1 MTNMIE
7 SISFGELDFKIV
19 AEMEESRGTPEPETP
34 FRIAILSDFSGRSN
48 RGIVDTDLAGQKP
61 FLVDRDNIDDVLAK
75 TGAEINIPIMGPE
88 SPPVNI
94 KFSEMDD
101 FHPDT
106 LFERVGIFKAL
117 RETRQGIE
125 DPSKFT
131 SMVKDY
137 QSTFTPHEPSASA
150 DPEKSIEKTSTET
163 TGDLLDQVL
172 EETER
177 EPSKTEPSQG
187 SSEWDY
193 FLRQIVQ
200 PHIVPDI
207 EPQQAKILASID
219 AATSEFMRMILH
231 HPDFQAIEAAWRS
244 LYFLT
249 SRLETDK
256 KLKLYLIDI
265 SKTELS
271 ADLTSTEDLRSTGIY
286 KLLVQ
291 QTVETFGGEPWALLA
306 GNYTF
311 NKTAKDV
318 GILGRM
324 AKIAKATGASFLTTA
339 SDRAL
344 GCESLARTPNPE
356 DWTQSGDEQ
365 SQKAWDA
372 LRKIPEATYLGL
384 ALPRFILRLPYGED
398 TDPIESFD
406 FEEMPNLSIHNLYLW
421 GNTAFASVYLIGQSF
436 SQNEW
441 NFHPGVILDIEGL
454 PLHIYKEKGESK
466 IKPCAEVV
474 FTEQAVETI
483 LEKGIMPLLSYK
495 NQDKIRIAR
504 FQSMADPSTNL
515 AGRWG

>member
-1 MTNMIE
+1 MRE
-7 SISFGELDFKIV
+7 PISFGELDFKIV
-19 AEMEESRGTPEPETP
+19 SEMEESRGTPEPETP
-34 FRIAILSDFSGRSN
+34 FRIAILGDFSSRSN
-48 RGIVDTDLAGQKP
+48 QGIVDADLTGRKP
-61 FLVDRDNIDDVLAK
+61 FLVDRDNIDDTLAK
-75 TGAEINIPIMGPE
+75 MRAEINIPIMGPE
-88 SPPVNI
+88 SPPLNI

-106 LFERVGIFKAL
+106 LFERLSIFGAL
-117 RETRQGIE
+117 KETRQGIE
-125 DPSKFT
+125 DPSKFA

-137 QSTFTPHEPSASA
+137 QSTFTPPEPSAPA
-150 DPEKSIEKTSTET
+150 DPEKSVEKISTET
-163 TGDLLDQVL
+163 TGDLLDQIL

-177 EPSKTEPSQG
+177 EPSKTEPSRG
-187 SSEWDY
+187 SSEWDH

-249 SRLETDK
+249 SRLETDE
-256 KLKLYLIDI
+256 KLNLYLIDI

-271 ADLTSTEDLRSTGIY
+271 ADLTSAEDLRSTSIY

-291 QTVETFGGEPWALLA
+291 QTVETFGGEPWAVLA
-306 GNYTF
+306 GNYIF
-311 NKTAKDV
+311 NKSAEDV

-324 AKIAKATGASFLTTA
+324 AKIAKATGAPFISA
-339 SDRAL
+339 SNESVL

-372 LRKIPEATYLGL
+372 LRKIPEAAYLGL
-384 ALPRFILRLPYGED
+384 ALPRFILRLPYGKD
-398 TDPIESFD
+398 TDPIESFN
-406 FEEMPNLSIHNLYLW
+406 FEEMPDLSIHNLYLW
-421 GNTAFASVYLIGQSF
+421 GNTAFACIYLIGQSF
-436 SQNEW
+436 SQNGW
-441 NFHPGVILDIEGL
+441 NFQPGLIQDVEGL

-495 NQDKIRIAR
+495 KLDKVRLAR
-504 FQSMADPSTNL
+504 FQSIADPSTNL